1 MIRFY
6 NKEVVEKQSVMQEE
20 WWESEEQMEARF
32 FKNEI
37 KKMVRGP
44 FVSIFF
50 GFSVPCILHTDI
62 TCPLNS
68 NMNYFWLQEVLLKSF
83 EGWL

>member
-37 KKMVRGP
+37 KKMVRGH

-50 GFSVPCILHTDI
+50 GFPVPCISDTDI
-62 TCPLNS
+62 ACPLNS
-68 NMNYFWLQEVLLKSF
+68 NMNYFWLQEDYLKLF

>member
-6 NKEVVEKQSVMQEE
+6 NREVVEQQSVVQEE

-44 FVSIFF
+44 FVSIFLDFLFHVYQLLILPVSAVF
-50 GFSVPCILHTDI
+50 GFKK
-62 TCPLNS
+62 N
-68 NMNYFWLQEVLLKSF
+68 N
-83 EGWL
+83 

>member
-1 MIRFY
+1 M
-6 NKEVVEKQSVMQEE
+6 VEKQSVMQEE

-37 KKMVRGP
+37 KKMVRGQ
-44 FVSIFF
+44 FVSNFS
-50 GFSVPCILHTDI
+50 GFPVPCISD
-62 TCPLNS
+62 